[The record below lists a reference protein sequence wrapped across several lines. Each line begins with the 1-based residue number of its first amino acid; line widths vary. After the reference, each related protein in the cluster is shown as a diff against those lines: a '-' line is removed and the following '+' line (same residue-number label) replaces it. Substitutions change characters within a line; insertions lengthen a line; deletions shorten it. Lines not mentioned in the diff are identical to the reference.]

1 LSANDFFTFNN
12 ELSKEDKVIGP
23 DPRRKVDSN
32 FSSINQEKA
41 EKKSLR
47 TIDMTMPKGWK
58 PLADIARRE
67 AEEKEYTAKRL
78 IEPQQ
83 ETIK

>member
-1 LSANDFFTFNN
+1 
-12 ELSKEDKVIGP
+12 
-23 DPRRKVDSN
+23 
-32 FSSINQEKA
+32 
-41 EKKSLR
+41 
-47 TIDMTMPKGWK
+47 MTMPKGWK

-83 ETIK
+83 ETINKRIS